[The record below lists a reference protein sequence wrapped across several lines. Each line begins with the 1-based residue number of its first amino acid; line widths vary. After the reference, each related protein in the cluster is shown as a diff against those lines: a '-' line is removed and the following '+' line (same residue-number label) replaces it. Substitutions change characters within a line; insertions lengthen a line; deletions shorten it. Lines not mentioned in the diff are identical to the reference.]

1 MSRSLVEAVQ
11 TVMFLVV
18 GFELGKEKL
27 KLSVRI
33 QKRKTILQQQRKERK
48 LKKFTDLI
56 IEAKQ

>member
-1 MSRSLVEAVQ
+1 
-11 TVMFLVV
+11 MFLVV